1 MIQTTAATDQV
12 VKHAS
17 AGAPADTLV
26 GPPNATT
33 RAPHAALSNVNLGWA
48 PGISET
54 RVQPSGGPMVA
65 RRPSGDRPVAATNG
79 KIEGQPRAPTAAD
92 SEQTLA
98 DADQT
103 LSDADQTGSD
113 RDQTSADCDQLVSD
127 RDQAAGDRDFAD
139 GADAEQHD
147 SSREIRQR
155 STRQRDQTSADRMD
169 TANQRDASAD
179 ARDVAA
185 LARDQAATARDAA
198 MVRDGASEQFDG
210 ARMVTGAE
218 IVVRAAEQ
226 RKRAAGHRAESTQQ
240 RELAAADREAA
251 AVDREAGARER
262 RRALVDREVFARA
275 LEASETDPLTG
286 ARTRAAGLAD
296 LDHELDRCRRVNSSL
311 VVAYVDVVGL
321 KVLNDSDGHAAGDE
335 LLKRVVALI
344 GAHVRSYD
352 PIIRLGGDEFLGVMS
367 SMTLADAR
375 QRFSQVAGAL
385 AASPDAGAI
394 RVGFAALTDEDRA
407 DELIARADSELL
419 DRRHDWKRA

>member
-1 MIQTTAATDQV
+1 
-12 VKHAS
+12 
-17 AGAPADTLV
+17 
-26 GPPNATT
+26 
-33 RAPHAALSNVNLGWA
+33 
-48 PGISET
+48 
-54 RVQPSGGPMVA
+54 MVA
-65 RRPSGDRPVAATNG
+65 RRPSGDRPVAAING
-79 KIEGQPRAPTAAD
+79 KIEGQRQGVARPATHEQTAAD

-103 LSDADQTGSD
+103 LLADADQTLSDADQVSSD
-113 RDQTSADCDQLVSD
+113 RDQTSADCDQLASD
-127 RDQAAGDRDFAD
+127 RDQASSDRDLDD
-139 GADAEQHD
+139 GADAEEHD
-147 SSREIRQR
+147 SSKEIRQR
-155 STRQRDQTSADRMD
+155 GTRQRDQTSVD
-169 TANQRDASAD
+169 TANQREASAD

-185 LARDQAATARDAA
+185 VARDQAATDRDAA
-198 MVRDGASEQFDG
+198 MAARDDASQQFDG

-218 IVVRAAEQ
+218 IVVRAAGQ
-226 RKRAAGHRAESTQQ
+226 RRRAARRRSESAQQ

-296 LDHELDRCRRVNSSL
+296 LDHELDRCRRVNSSM

-352 PIIRLGGDEFLGVMS
+352 PIIRLGGDEFVCVMS

-394 RVGFAALTDEDRA
+394 RTGFAAFTDDDRA

-419 DRRHDWKRA
+419 DRRHDRKLA